1 MITLSTTTQSA
12 NTTAERNP
20 APALV
25 SIVVPVY
32 NEEEAIPL
40 FHERTKGVL
49 ACHDI
54 DHEII
59 FINDG
64 SSDAT
69 VNVIRALMAMDATI
83 SLLSL
88 SRNFGKEIAMTAGFD
103 HARGAAAV
111 VIDAD
116 LQDPP
121 ELIPE
126 MIAQW
131 RNGYDVV
138 YATRLEREGE
148 TFLRKLTAKW
158 FYKLLQRSSSINIPC
173 DTGDYRLLSRR
184 ALDALNSLRER
195 NRFMKGLYSW
205 IGFPQ
210 TSIPYHREQRH
221 AGKSKWNYWKL
232 WNFALEGFTSFTTMP
247 LKVATYLGLATSLA
261 AFSFGMYVFIKTLL
275 YGDPVAGY
283 PSLMVTVL
291 FLGGVQL
298 TALGVIGEYLGR
310 LFDESKNRPL
320 YIVSEYT
327 APGNRKDS
335 DADSENT

>member
-1 MITLSTTTQSA
+1 MEQDIPLI
-12 NTTAERNP
+12 
-20 APALV
+20 

-32 NEEEAIPL
+32 NEEEIIPS
-40 FHERTKGVL
+40 FYERTKGVL
-49 ACHDI
+49 TGNDI
-54 DHEII
+54 KHEII
-59 FINDG
+59 FVNDG
-64 SSDAT
+64 SVDKTVAT
-69 VNVIRALMAMDATI
+69 IRELMATDDSIA
-83 SLLSL
+83 LLSL

-103 HARGAAAV
+103 YAHGDTAI

-131 RNGYDVV
+131 NNGYDVV

-148 TFLRKLTAKW
+148 TFIRKLTAKW
-158 FYKLLQRSSSINIPC
+158 FYKLLQTSSSIHIPR

-184 ALDALNSLRER
+184 ALEALSSLRER

-210 TSIPYHREQRH
+210 TSIPYHREPRH
-221 AGKSKWNYWKL
+221 AGTSKWNYWKL

-247 LKVATYLGLATSLA
+247 LKVATYLGLMTSIA
-261 AFSFGMYVFIKTLL
+261 AFAFGLYVLFKTLL

-283 PSLMVTVL
+283 PSLMITIL

-298 TALGVIGEYLGR
+298 TALGIIGEYLAR

-320 YIVSEYT
+320 YIVSEYSAST
-327 APGNRKDS
+327 HNERNGSALESKY
-335 DADSENT
+335 